1 MYDNRSHQGANAS
14 SMPSI
19 ALCLGALV
27 AKRMRP
33 ILATLLLTFCLSLQA
48 QAQPDSL
55 SRETAADTTARAPKK
70 VRKVGVLPVPAIG
83 FAPETR
89 LYFGAV
95 ALFTLRFWQ
104 DDSPTRLSSAKVELN
119 YTLNKQL
126 IAETGWNLFTRGN
139 KTAVDGLVGFRKFPE
154 NYWGIGAATPKSD
167 VERVDMTRLEVE
179 ARGLRMLRNNLYL
192 GLRLKLQNVFRVVAD
207 SGGLIET
214 LRPPGH
220 DGGLSLGIGP
230 AFSWDTRD
238 NPLNAKTGGYLA
250 VSSLGFGRFVG
261 SDFAFTRTEV
271 DARKYIRTWPRHVLA
286 LQGYALLQTG
296 APPLRLLGLMG
307 SDREM
312 RGYYQGRYREQ
323 NYAAFQAEYRMPIW
337 WRFGLAAWVGAG
349 EVWNWNQPYRM
360 DVFKYTAGGGL
371 RFLMDKKDN
380 VNLRL
385 DFGVGNG
392 TTGFYVAFGEAF

>member
-1 MYDNRSHQGANAS
+1 MLALVFLLTAMVTVTQAQS
-14 SMPSI
+14 SI
-19 ALCLGALV
+19 AAN
-27 AKRMRP
+27 
-33 ILATLLLTFCLSLQA
+33 
-48 QAQPDSL
+48 PDSKV
-55 SRETAADTTARAPKK
+55 ADTITKPPKK

-104 DDSPTRLSSAKVELN
+104 DDSLTRLSSAKVEVN

-139 KTAVDGLVGFRKFPE
+139 KTAIDGLVGFRKFPE
-154 NYWGIGAATPKSD
+154 NYWGIGAATSKDD
-167 VERVDMTRLEVE
+167 VERVDMTRLEME

-214 LRPPGH
+214 LQPPGY
-220 DGGLSLGIGP
+220 DGGLSLGVGP

-238 NPLNAKTGGYLA
+238 NPLNAKKGGYLA
-250 VSSLGFGRFVG
+250 VSSLGFGRFIG

-271 DARKYIRTWPRHVLA
+271 DARKYLRTWPRHVLA

-323 NYAAFQAEYRMPIW
+323 NYAAVQAEYRMPIW
-337 WRFGLAAWVGAG
+337 WRFGLAAWIGAG
-349 EVWNWNQPYRM
+349 EVWNWNAPYKMER
-360 DVFKYTAGGGL
+360 FKYTAGGGL